1 MPSSR
6 SKKLNSDQV
15 DDLIE
20 QLLKSGEFSY
30 SSLYAFALKVN
41 GSAFK
46 KPLSN
51 KAKGLTMAA
60 AKKAVLDK
68 FGCSTVAELRR
79 NKTFS
84 MSMAG
89 EVISLKSKEDWMRLY
104 RRWVGVPDS
113 ERN

>member
-1 MPSSR
+1 M
-6 SKKLNSDQV
+6 
-15 DDLIE
+15 
-20 QLLKSGEFSY
+20 
-30 SSLYAFALKVN
+30 
-41 GSAFK
+41 
-46 KPLSN
+46 
-51 KAKGLTMAA
+51 
-60 AKKAVLDK
+60 LDK

-113 ERN
+113 ERNKSGSTCINGIDVLGPGMYLDLIPRLQLRMT